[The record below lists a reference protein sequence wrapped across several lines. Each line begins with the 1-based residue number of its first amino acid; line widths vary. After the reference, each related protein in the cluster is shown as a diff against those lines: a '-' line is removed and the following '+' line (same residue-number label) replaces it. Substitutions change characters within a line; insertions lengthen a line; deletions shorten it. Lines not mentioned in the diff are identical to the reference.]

1 MIINLMQII
10 SSNSITALHALQLRI
25 ITDKISLHFKIVAL
39 NQLKY
44 S

>member
-1 MIINLMQII
+1 MTVSLMQIL
-10 SSNSITALHALQLRI
+10 SSNSITAPHALQLRI
-25 ITDKISLHFKIVAL
+25 ITDTISLRFKIVAL